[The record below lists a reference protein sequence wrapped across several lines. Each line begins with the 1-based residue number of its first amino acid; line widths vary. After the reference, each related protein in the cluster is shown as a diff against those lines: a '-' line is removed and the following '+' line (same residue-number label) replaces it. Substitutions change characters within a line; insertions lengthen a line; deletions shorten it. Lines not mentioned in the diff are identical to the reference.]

1 MRLSESDTES
11 ALTIIRVLRTSAV
24 KLAVL
29 IFVTATLASC
39 LVFDRWHTEKLLS
52 GGKRQNAPSVS
63 RKRRRR
69 NKNLVGYSRLPLR
82 GGDDD
87 PDLDAFSNNQAL
99 GSKKE
104 DEDNS
109 WTDNPRG
116 QQQQRRQQTR
126 SLRPR
131 EENVKIETC
140 VQRGARIWKKVKR
153 RVDKDSERNKRT
165 KLDVQTYKL
174 IREAKLRQ
182 KLSRP
187 VFKYRPD
194 LNMRV
199 EVDNPYTLET

>member
-140 VQRGARIWKKVKR
+140 VQRGARIWKKSQTSSGQRQRKKQ
-153 RVDKDSERNKRT
+153 KDQAGCSNIQAHQRSKVAPKIIPT
-165 KLDVQTYKL
+165 CVQ
-174 IREAKLRQ
+174 IS
-182 KLSRP
+182 SRSQ
-187 VFKYRPD
+187 Y
-194 LNMRV
+194 
-199 EVDNPYTLET
+199 EGGS